1 MFLNSWSIALSFL
14 SLLVV
19 LLSLLAAK
27 TAIKVIRYW
36 DVSSDSNR
44 QIRLENETW
53 LASTLVEY
61 ALGFQILSLLLYV
74 LAADQFSQF
83 IAGAMCA
90 TGSFTANGFGL
101 PTLAVKLVGVFLY
114 GLWIVVNYFDIS
126 SENYPLLKQKY
137 IFLLCLIPLLLL
149 DITLQTLY
157 IAKLEPDIITSC
169 CAVVFGDSGQSSTN
183 LLSAQ
188 SQPLILSLFYG
199 LAAVLLCIN
208 AVQYKTNLKALVH
221 INALFWISFL
231 LLALLAITTV
241 FSSYVYAMPYHRC
254 PFCILKKEY
263 HYLGLFQYLT
273 LLLSV
278 FFGAGAS
285 PVLLMVK
292 AKELQNYVQQ
302 YIRFSVIAS
311 SLFLGIFVAL
321 TSYHLVGYRFFGGE

>member
-1 MFLNSWSIALSFL
+1 
-14 SLLVV
+14 
-19 LLSLLAAK
+19 
-27 TAIKVIRYW
+27 
-36 DVSSDSNR
+36 
-44 QIRLENETW
+44 
-53 LASTLVEY
+53 
-61 ALGFQILSLLLYV
+61 
-74 LAADQFSQF
+74 
-83 IAGAMCA
+83 MCA